1 MSSKAP
7 LSGEK
12 PANVP
17 AAPPPRRWDVP
28 MKAGAWGMNQWSPHR
43 KRMNGKMSP
52 PYANENTR

>member
-1 MSSKAP
+1 MSSKAL

-28 MKAGAWGMNQWSPHR
+28 MKELQVPGA
-43 KRMNGKMSP
+43 
-52 PYANENTR
+52 